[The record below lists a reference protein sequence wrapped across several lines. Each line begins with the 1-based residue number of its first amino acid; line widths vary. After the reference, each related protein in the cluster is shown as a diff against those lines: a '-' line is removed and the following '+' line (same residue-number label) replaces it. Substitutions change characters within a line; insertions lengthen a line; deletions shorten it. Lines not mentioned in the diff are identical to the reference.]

1 MTVFVSEQ
9 LRHTNAE
16 IIYLDF
22 SLTSM
27 NISQRRARARK
38 LENIIWI
45 HGWIE
50 DVRYLGLGLFND
62 FSCSGVLHH
71 LKSLI
76 NGLTRSYNMRK
87 SFI

>member
-27 NISQRRARARK
+27 NISQRRARTRK

-50 DVRYLGLGLFND
+50 DVRYLGLGLFHELQ
-62 FSCSGVLHH
+62 STGVLHH
-71 LKSLI
+71 LK
-76 NGLTRSYNMRK
+76 NP
-87 SFI
+87 